1 MNWRQFERV
10 ETLWEWLI
18 QHKIHLIVLGILI
31 ADIILLVALYEPL
44 RWWHQ
49 QKARELLARQK
60 YTRELKQALNEWT
73 TALQRLRAARAER
86 QRLLAEQFPDESI
99 GYNLT
104 RNFLEEVA
112 QSSGVLKKDINY
124 SNKDIGTMNL
134 SEFSLTV
141 PVSGTYEQVRRFIQ
155 ALEITPRFLILE
167 SIRLRTTGRQNIVE
181 VDLQLRTYFTRIR
194 SRGTS

>member
-155 ALEITPRFLILE
+155 ALETTPRFLILE